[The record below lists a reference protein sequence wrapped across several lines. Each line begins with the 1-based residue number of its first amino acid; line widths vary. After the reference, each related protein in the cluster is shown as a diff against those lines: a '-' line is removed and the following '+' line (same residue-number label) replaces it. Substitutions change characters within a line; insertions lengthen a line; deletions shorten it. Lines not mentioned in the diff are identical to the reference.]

1 MLIAGA
7 LAVIPSAE
15 ALEDAKSGASAA
27 DPAKAAAMAAT
38 GTALRRFEGLMR
50 PIEERLQ
57 GLVQVHVHVRVVT
70 VVSSDR
76 ETFQVYFIKIFD
88 I

>member
-15 ALEDAKSGASAA
+15 ALQDAQSGAGAA

-57 GLVQVHVHVRVVT
+57 GLVQVRSVATRG
-70 VVSSDR
+70 R
-76 ETFQVYFIKIFD
+76 IFN
-88 I
+88 IEILN